1 MTFWKRGKPGNLVR
15 GMMLLLCLLILSAG
29 VFPVRSFA
37 ADGEAE
43 VVRVGYY
50 DNEVFQEGGREGAVK
65 TGYAYEYYR
74 KLSEYTGW
82 KYEYVY
88 GDFGDIY
95 QMFLDG
101 DVDLLA
107 GLAYREERTEQMWY
121 PDEIMGRESYYRVKH
136 GSIPEIT
143 ADPATLNGRK
153 IGVLDSAMVSVLN
166 EYLTEHQ
173 VEAEVIPFQSNE
185 ELLRAFNSRE
195 LEVIVG
201 EGSGP

>member
-1 MTFWKRGKPGNLVR
+1 MTFWNRGKPGNMVR
-15 GMMLLLCLLILSAG
+15 GMVLLLCLLILSAG
-29 VFPVRSFA
+29 VFPLRSFA
-37 ADGEAE
+37 ADSETE
-43 VVRVGYY
+43 LVRVGYY
-50 DNEVFQEGGREGAVK
+50 DNEVFQEGGKEGAVK

-95 QMFLDG
+95 QMFLNG

-107 GLAYREERTEQMWY
+107 GLAYREERTDQMWY
-121 PDEIMGRESYYRVKH
+121 PDEIMGRESYYLLKYD
-136 GSIPEIT
+136 GIPEIT

-166 EYLTEHQ
+166 EYLTEHH
-173 VEAEVIPFQSNE
+173 VEAEVIPFQSIE
-185 ELLRAFNSRE
+185 ELQRAS
-195 LEVIVG
+195 IP
-201 EGSGP
+201 GSWT